1 MQTGIENWEMSAD
14 FKQSDLTRQGILH
27 AREASGNGYHLEA
40 ITTWESLIWEGMA
53 RYIASRTGKA
63 VEVSTSL
70 NALLKRLKKVEEDY
84 DLNADEKTLC
94 GLRHQ
99 VDTWR
104 KRREEAV
111 HSLALIEEGKH
122 HTFRDK
128 VSLQVQYARNGE
140 ALFKEIRDLL
150 GILKIS

>member
-1 MQTGIENWEMSAD
+1 MRTGIEKREMFTD
-14 FKQSDLTRQGILH
+14 FKKSDLVRQGILH
-27 AREASGNGYHLEA
+27 AREASGSGFHLEA

-70 NALLKRLKKVEEDY
+70 NALLQRLKKIEEEY
-84 DLNADEKTLC
+84 ELNADEKTLC

-122 HTFRDK
+122 HTFKDK

-140 ALFKEIRDLL
+140 ALFKEIKELL
-150 GILKIS
+150 EALKIS